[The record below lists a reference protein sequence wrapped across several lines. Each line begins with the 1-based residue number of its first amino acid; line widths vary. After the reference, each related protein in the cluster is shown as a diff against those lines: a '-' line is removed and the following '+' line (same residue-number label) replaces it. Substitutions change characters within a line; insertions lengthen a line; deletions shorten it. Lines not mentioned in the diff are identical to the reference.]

1 MELIFSYF
9 KEFLKQGEEGQT
21 DKDREELGRGV
32 KTDKAGEGSREEV
45 EGDTEKRG
53 ERVMIVTR
61 EGAQGETDRQRR
73 PGGETDKKRPRG
85 EAQREKQG
93 RKRCKAE
100 ERA

>member
-1 MELIFSYF
+1 MEYIEYDSTLDSQPRYSF
-9 KEFLKQGEEGQT
+9 
-21 DKDREELGRGV
+21 
-32 KTDKAGEGSREEV
+32 AHV

-53 ERVMIVTR
+53 ERVIVTR

-73 PGGETDKKRPRG
+73 PGGETAKKRPRG
-85 EAQREKQG
+85 EAHREKQG